1 MPPLKDDA
9 QRGGDAL
16 QDGGQALQDIE
27 NGDPNSA
34 AQDLAKGA
42 RALGL
47 DGIADAIENALGL
60 LEGPLP
66 EMTYDLCF
74 GKPTL
79 AEDAAGTAEGLLGD
93 AADQLGGGLLGSLA
107 HTAVDRATK
116 LVDDKIGGP
125 ASGWTLYSFKL
136 TEEFSRP
143 WCLTMTLVRPE
154 VPATDNIPDGAGILT
169 QAAQFVQGLR
179 GPSTSTPLQKVEGA
193 AKGLVESALGVSGLT
208 SQADGSPA
216 EQAPQIGVPLDPA
229 NFLNQPFSIGFSRRN
244 KDGKAVVER
253 WLTGVVS
260 EFEDLGGTLVPQ
272 KGQSPKGVNDGDRF
286 VNLVVVPSLWK
297 LALRRDCRIF
307 QDMNA
312 IAIVRE
318 VFETAGVY
326 AGVTHGMLSVID
338 DLTDGVHLIPPD
350 GVARGDWTPKREMCV
365 QYNETDL
372 DFVHRLLEE
381 EGITYFFDCQ
391 RRKERIVFFEDPM
404 KVPKGKTVD
413 GKPVP
418 FARIDE
424 ITLQHPK
431 PPSNSTRW
439 DDTHA
444 PQAQPEVLWRF
455 TLRQRVQPKRWSLRD
470 YNWRLLQAVPAGSVA
485 PLSAE
490 RQLPYEQ
497 DVDSDAKAQKPRAY
511 EQKLDLLRK
520 VVTQYAYPYGLTPPP
535 DVDPQPDGSFGTYVP
550 YAAAPNTKSDPA
562 ARLAETYRARE
573 EVALGEGNVTTL
585 RPGVV
590 MDLKG
595 FVDYGNRFDAGGH
608 SPQAPGLAHDF
619 RSEFAAAVAST

>member
-216 EQAPQIGVPLDPA
+216 EQAPTD
-229 NFLNQPFSIGFSRRN
+229 RR
-244 KDGKAVVER
+244 AAR
-253 WLTGVVS
+253 SS
-260 EFEDLGGTLVPQ
+260 ELPE
-272 KGQSPKGVNDGDRF
+272 S
-286 VNLVVVPSLWK
+286 
-297 LALRRDCRIF
+297 A
-307 QDMNA
+307 
-312 IAIVRE
+312 
-318 VFETAGVY
+318 
-326 AGVTHGMLSVID
+326 
-338 DLTDGVHLIPPD
+338 
-350 GVARGDWTPKREMCV
+350 
-365 QYNETDL
+365 
-372 DFVHRLLEE
+372 
-381 EGITYFFDCQ
+381 
-391 RRKERIVFFEDPM
+391 
-404 KVPKGKTVD
+404 
-413 GKPVP
+413 
-418 FARIDE
+418 
-424 ITLQHPK
+424 LQH
-431 PPSNSTRW
+431 RFL
-439 DDTHA
+439 A
-444 PQAQPEVLWRF
+444 PQQ
-455 TLRQRVQPKRWSLRD
+455 
-470 YNWRLLQAVPAGSVA
+470 G
-485 PLSAE
+485 
-490 RQLPYEQ
+490 
-497 DVDSDAKAQKPRAY
+497 
-511 EQKLDLLRK
+511 
-520 VVTQYAYPYGLTPPP
+520 
-535 DVDPQPDGSFGTYVP
+535 
-550 YAAAPNTKSDPA
+550 
-562 ARLAETYRARE
+562 RE
-573 EVALGEGNVTTL
+573 GRG
-585 RPGVV
+585 R
-590 MDLKG
+590 
-595 FVDYGNRFDAGGH
+595 
-608 SPQAPGLAHDF
+608 
-619 RSEFAAAVAST
+619 AVAHGGRVRIRGPRWNPGAAEGAEPERRE